1 MTQTIKRSILSS
13 MKVFLCILFL
23 LFTKVTNAQMIIG
36 PVTAHPSAQL
46 DISSPNKGLL
56 PPRMYMVQRDAIAN
70 PTAGLMVFCTDCNTG
85 GQMQVYNGTSWVNTL
100 GGTSKLGLAFN
111 CNRTLSPDTTFIK
124 PQTTRPYQ
132 ATATYT
138 YANGIGQAYPAQ
150 TISSTGVQGLVANL
164 ASGTL
169 ANGSGSVVFNIS
181 GAAAGN
187 LGTAYFDIN
196 FLGKSCPLT
205 LPVETFRFSIGD
217 TIPGGFKVIYVLNPG
232 DVINYDLGDGAGTQ
246 QISYDANISHG
257 LVADKIN
264 LFEPNPPAGYH
275 SSGMSWAQAITN
287 AQSSVAGGYS
297 DWFLPDQT
305 QLNWLYLAKVAGAI
319 VIPPTFY
326 LSFWSSTT
334 YFNNSTAAY
343 IQYLNNGTT
352 EPHTKTNGGANA
364 RAVRAF

>member
-1 MTQTIKRSILSS
+1 MTQSIKHSIISS
-13 MKVFLCILFL
+13 MKVFLFTLFL

-36 PVTAHPSAQL
+36 PGTAHPSAQL
-46 DISSPNKGLL
+46 DVSSPNKGLL

-70 PTAGLMVFCTDCNTG
+70 PTAGLMVFCTDCNIG

-138 YANGIGQAYPAQ
+138 YSNGIGQAYPAQ

-164 ASGTL
+164 AAGTL
-169 ANGSGSVVFNIS
+169 ANGSGSIVFNIS
-181 GAAAGN
+181 GAAGGN

-196 FLGKSCPLT
+196 FLGKNCPLT
-205 LPVETFRFSIGD
+205 LPVEPFRFSIGD

-246 QISYDANISHG
+246 QILYDANISHG

-264 LFEPNPPAGYH
+264 LIEPNPPVGY
-275 SSGMSWAQAITN
+275 SNGMSWAQAITN

-305 QLNWLYLAKVAGAI
+305 QLNWLYQAKVAGAI
-319 VIPPTFY
+319 NIPSTTFY
-326 LSFWSSTT
+326 LSYWSSTT
-334 YFNNSTAAY
+334 YFGSSTAAWFQKLTDGAQA
-343 IQYLNNGTT
+343 IGL
-352 EPHTKTNGGANA
+352 KTDGSANA
-364 RAVRAF
+364 RAVKAF